1 MAILIDPP
9 LWPAH
14 GTVFSHLVSDSS
26 LAELRD
32 FADAAGLPPG
42 AFDEDHYDVPERR
55 YAEMLAR
62 GARPVDGGT
71 LVRALIRSGLRVPA
85 RERSKALFTP
95 LLHRW
100 SMLLPGHAPL
110 GVELLERWA
119 EPHRRY
125 HTRAHLLAVLEA
137 LERIGGGMPP
147 EARRAVVLGAWF
159 HDAVYTGAPSRPGQD
174 EEDSARLAEERLAGG
189 ALPEAEVR
197 EVARLVRLTAGHAP
211 EADDDGGRL
220 LCDADLSVLGRDPRG
235 YHRYTVQ
242 VREEYAHVPDE
253 LFRQGR
259 AAVVEHLLGLEPLFH
274 TGPAREL
281 WLAPARENLGRELAR
296 LRSGA
301 PLDHPLGPP
310 VASTG
315 RGPI

>member
-9 LWPAH
+9 VWPAH
-14 GTVFSHLVSDSS
+14 GTLFSHLVSDSS

-32 FADAAGLPPG
+32 FAHAAGLPAG

-55 YAEMLAR
+55 YAQLVAL
-62 GARPVDGGT
+62 GARPVDGGA

-100 SMLLPGHAPL
+100 SILLPGHAPL

-137 LERIGGGMPP
+137 LERIAGDTSA
-147 EARRAVVLGAWF
+147 EAPRAVVLAAWF
-159 HDAVYTGAPSRPGQD
+159 HDAVYTGAPARPGQD
-174 EEDSARLAEERLAGG
+174 EEDSARLAEERLTEAG
-189 ALPEAEVR
+189 LPDAEIA
-197 EVARLVRLTAGHAP
+197 EVARLVRLTASHAP

-242 VREEYAHVPDE
+242 VREEHAHVPDDA
-253 LFRQGR
+253 FRAGR
-259 AAVVEHLLGLEPLFH
+259 AAVLEHLLRLEPLFH
-274 TGPAREL
+274 TGRARDL
-281 WLAPARENLGRELAR
+281 WLEPARENLGLELSR
-296 LRSGA
+296 LRGGG
-301 PLDHPLGPP
+301 PLDHPIPAPSRAG
-310 VASTG
+310 G
-315 RGPI
+315 

>member
-9 LWPAH
+9 VWPAH
-14 GTVFSHLVSDSS
+14 GTVISHLVSDSS

-32 FADAAGLPPG
+32 FADAAGLPAR

-55 YAEMLAR
+55 YAELVAL
-62 GARPVDGGT
+62 GARPVDGGA

-100 SMLLPGHAPL
+100 STLLPGHAPL

-137 LERIGGGMPP
+137 IERIAVPVHLPGG
-147 EARRAVVLGAWF
+147 ARREVPRAVVLAVWF
-159 HDAVYTGAPSRPGQD
+159 HDAVYTGAPARPGQD
-174 EEDSARLAEERLAGG
+174 EEDSARLAEERLADAG
-189 ALPEAEVR
+189 LPDVEVA
-197 EVARLVRLTAGHAP
+197 EVARLVRLTTGHAP

-235 YHRYTVQ
+235 DRRYTVQ
-242 VREEYAHVPDE
+242 VR
-253 LFRQGR
+253 
-259 AAVVEHLLGLEPLFH
+259 
-274 TGPAREL
+274 
-281 WLAPARENLGRELAR
+281 
-296 LRSGA
+296 
-301 PLDHPLGPP
+301 
-310 VASTG
+310 
-315 RGPI
+315 